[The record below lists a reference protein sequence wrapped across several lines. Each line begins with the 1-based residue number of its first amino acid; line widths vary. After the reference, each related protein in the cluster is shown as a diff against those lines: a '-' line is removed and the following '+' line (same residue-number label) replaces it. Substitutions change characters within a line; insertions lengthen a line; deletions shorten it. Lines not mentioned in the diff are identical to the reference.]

1 MKSIDD
7 LIAKYCPYG
16 VEYKELWQLTIW
28 DKKFN
33 EVERD
38 KQPTTISYHYFL
50 ADELEQMAVSGGT
63 IKLLTTSPSNIFTSE

>member
-1 MKSIDD
+1 MKYIDD

-38 KQPTTISYHYFL
+38 KQPTTIS
-50 ADELEQMAVSGGT
+50 
-63 IKLLTTSPSNIFTSE
+63 